1 MVHISQ
7 VSALLS
13 GCENTF
19 MHMVKTNV
27 VSENPESFG
36 KIKRRG
42 KMKNSLF
49 VAICFWVFFMKRA
62 LQKALTIFLSFTLMG
77 TSPHIVR

>member
-1 MVHISQ
+1 M
-7 VSALLS
+7 
-13 GCENTF
+13 G
-19 MHMVKTNV
+19 
-27 VSENPESFG
+27 SENRESFG

-49 VAICFWVFFMKRA
+49 VVIWLFFFFRKRA

-77 TSPHIVR
+77 TSPHIVH